1 MEIIFHSL
9 LAWRETMIN
18 NSDREEKEVEA
29 IQLIDMAEDLVDK
42 NKGEEAI
49 LPYEK
54 AAQIYIDLGSY
65 IKLDEL
71 YARITQIISQF
82 KNNIQAT
89 YRLKSIIRKT
99 EELKIY
105 EVSAKLLIQLGN
117 LSYKM
122 RDWET
127 AGESWEKASD
137 YLNEVDPEEYINL
150 CSMLLLKAGQSY
162 ERSPTKK
169 DMGKNLILRAVMKIN
184 RFDKLY
190 EKEEKIALNLLS
202 RKDYKASA
210 KKFND
215 IAANFKKALDNLGDL
230 IDEEK
235 SKDTMLNAKARFIH
249 FVAEYQTVAALCL
262 RASENR
268 DYNEKIKTLGINSLQ
283 RFKKS
288 ISLLKSYLLPQAR
301 DFDHEVIL
309 RITFDT
315 MLIAIIQGMLGIHQV
330 NPNESLLEDIQQ
342 NKALVKKLKGTPYFK
357 ITERIEKVGIRETF
371 DDIRKVNLGHFEN
384 IKNTLVEYFK

>member
-1 MEIIFHSL
+1 
-9 LAWRETMIN
+9 MIN
-18 NSDREEKEVEA
+18 NIEREDKEIEA
-29 IQLIDMAEDLVDK
+29 IQLIDMAENLVDK
-42 NKGEEAI
+42 NRGEEA
-49 LPYEK
+49 LSCYEE
-54 AAQIYIDLGSY
+54 AAQIYLDLGSY

-127 AGESWEKASD
+127 AGESWQKASD
-137 YLNEVDPEEYINL
+137 YLYEVDPEEYINL
-150 CSMLLLKAGQSY
+150 CSMLLLKAGQAF

-169 DMGKNLILRAVMKIN
+169 DEGKNLILRAVMKIN
-184 RFDKLY
+184 KFDELY
-190 EKEEKIALNLLS
+190 EKEEKSALNLLS
-202 RKDYKASA
+202 RKEFEASA

-215 IAANFKKALDNLGDL
+215 IAANFEKALDNIGEI

-249 FVAEYQTVAALCL
+249 FIAEYQTVAALCL

-268 DYNEKIKTLGINSLQ
+268 EYNEKIKTLGINSLQ
-283 RFKKS
+283 RFKQS
-288 ISLLKSYLLPQAR
+288 ISLLKSYLLPQTR
-301 DFDHEVIL
+301 DFDHEILL

-315 MLIAIIQGMLGIHQV
+315 MLIAIIQGMLGVQQA
-330 NPNESLLEDIQQ
+330 NPNEYLLEDIRQ

-357 ITERIEKVGIRETF
+357 ITERIEKVGIREVF
-371 DDIRKVNLGHFEN
+371 DEIQKVHLGHFEN
-384 IKNTLVEYFK
+384 IKNTLIEYFK

>member
-1 MEIIFHSL
+1 
-9 LAWRETMIN
+9 MIN
-18 NSDREEKEVEA
+18 NIDKEDKEIEA
-29 IQLIDMAEDLVDK
+29 IQLIDMAENLVDK
-42 NKGEEAI
+42 NRGDEAI
-49 LPYEK
+49 SCYEE
-54 AAQIYIDLGSY
+54 AAQIYLDIGSY

-127 AGESWEKASD
+127 AGECWQKASD

-150 CSMLLLKAGQSY
+150 CSMLLLKAGQAF

-169 DMGKNLILRAVMKIN
+169 DIGKNLILRALMKIN
-184 RFDKLY
+184 KFDEFY
-190 EKEEKIALNLLS
+190 EREEKSALDLLS
-202 RKDYKASA
+202 RKEYEASA
-210 KKFND
+210 QKFND
-215 IAANFKKALDNLGDL
+215 IAANFEKALDNIGDL
-230 IDEEK
+230 IDEET

-249 FVAEYQTVAALCL
+249 FVAEYQTVSALCL
-262 RASENR
+262 RASESR
-268 DYNEKIKTLGINSLQ
+268 DYNEKIKNLGINSLQ
-283 RFKKS
+283 RFKQS
-288 ISLLKSYLLPQAR
+288 ISLLKSYLLPQTR
-301 DFDHEVIL
+301 DFDHEIIL

-330 NPNESLLEDIQQ
+330 TPNEYLLEDIQQ

-357 ITERIEKVGIRETF
+357 ITERVEKVGIREAF
-371 DDIRKVNLGHFEN
+371 DEIEKIHLGHFEN
-384 IKNTLVEYFK
+384 IKNTLIEYFQ

>member
-1 MEIIFHSL
+1 
-9 LAWRETMIN
+9 MIN
-18 NSDREEKEVEA
+18 NIDKEDKEIEA
-29 IQLIDMAEDLVDK
+29 IQLIDMAENLVDK
-42 NKGEEAI
+42 NRGVEAI
-49 LPYEK
+49 SCYEE
-54 AAQIYIDLGSY
+54 AAQIYLDIGSY

-99 EELKIY
+99 EELKIF

-127 AGESWEKASD
+127 AGESWQKASD

-150 CSMLLLKAGQSY
+150 CSMLLLKAGQAF

-169 DMGKNLILRAVMKIN
+169 DIGKNLILRALMKIN
-184 RFDKLY
+184 KFDEFY
-190 EKEEKIALNLLS
+190 EREEKSALYLLS
-202 RKDYKASA
+202 RKEFEASA
-210 KKFND
+210 QKFND
-215 IAANFKKALDNLGDL
+215 IAANFEKALDNIGDL
-230 IDEEK
+230 IDEET

-249 FVAEYQTVAALCL
+249 FVAEYQTVSALCL
-262 RASENR
+262 RASESR
-268 DYNEKIKTLGINSLQ
+268 DYNEKIKNLGINSLQ
-283 RFKKS
+283 RFKQS
-288 ISLLKSYLLPQAR
+288 ISLLKSYLLPQTR
-301 DFDHEVIL
+301 DFDHEIIL

-330 NPNESLLEDIQQ
+330 TPNEYLLEDIQQ

-357 ITERIEKVGIRETF
+357 ITERVEKVGIREVF
-371 DDIRKVNLGHFEN
+371 DEIQKVHLGHFET
-384 IKNTLVEYFK
+384 IKNTLLEYFQ

>member
-18 NSDREEKEVEA
+18 NYDREEKEVEA
-29 IQLIDMAEDLVDK
+29 IQLIDMAENLVDK

-127 AGESWEKASD
+127 AGESWQKASD
-137 YLNEVDPEEYINL
+137 YLNEVDSEEYINL
-150 CSMLLLKAGQSY
+150 CSMLLLKAGQTY

-184 RFDKLY
+184 RFDEHY

-283 RFKKS
+283 LFKKS
-288 ISLLKSYLLPQAR
+288 ISLLKSYLLPQTR

-330 NPNESLLEDIQQ
+330 NPNEYLLEDIQQ
-342 NKALVKKLKGTPYFK
+342 NKVFVKKLKGTPYFK
-357 ITERIEKVGIRETF
+357 ITQRIEKVGIREAF
-371 DDIRKVNLGHFEN
+371 DEIEKIHLGHFEN
-384 IKNTLVEYFK
+384 IKNTLIEYFQ